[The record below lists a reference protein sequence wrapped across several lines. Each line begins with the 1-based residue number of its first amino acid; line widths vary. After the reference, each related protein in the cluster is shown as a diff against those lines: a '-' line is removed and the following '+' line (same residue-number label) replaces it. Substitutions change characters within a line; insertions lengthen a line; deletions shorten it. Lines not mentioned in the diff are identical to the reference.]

1 MADAVLYL
9 LYGKWA
15 GEANECF
22 VNGAIGTGKKIQKVS
37 EERNWKMTIREMQ
50 LEDIELILP
59 MYLSYYNEQEGGCW
73 TAETAGKRI
82 RQVLH
87 MDDDI
92 DVIGFAVGYFKQY
105 DDIVGYT
112 LEEIV
117 IAREHQNKGLGSSLL
132 GELERRVREKGA
144 ACVELQA
151 VNDEMHERYY
161 GKAGY
166 HNAKNFVM
174 KVKWF

>member
-1 MADAVLYL
+1 M
-9 LYGKWA
+9 
-15 GEANECF
+15 
-22 VNGAIGTGKKIQKVS
+22 
-37 EERNWKMTIREMQ
+37 
-50 LEDIELILP
+50 
-59 MYLSYYNEQEGGCW
+59 
-73 TAETAGKRI
+73 
-82 RQVLH
+82 
-87 MDDDI
+87 
-92 DVIGFAVGYFKQY
+92 
-105 DDIVGYT
+105 
-112 LEEIV
+112 

-132 GELERRVREKGA
+132 GELERREKGA